1 MSKSLIINRKTQ
13 IIKNSDYMK
22 IVIASL
28 YRFVLNYKYTTT
40 EFDLKDVCAC
50 NKNYSVEIE
59 CKISKSDLKNEL
71 KSKTKI
77 KKHNAYANPT
87 KKYYHWIPN
96 RFYYAITDE
105 MAQDP
110 EIFDIINQINPKYGI
125 FICSD
130 WGNPREFKVAKKL
143 HNEKVSQAFIE
154 ELVARCSSENI
165 NLRKD
170 NYILKQKNNAE

>member
-1 MSKSLIINRKTQ
+1 MSKSLIINKKTQ

-71 KSKTKI
+71 KSK
-77 KKHNAYANPT
+77 N
-87 KKYYHWIPN
+87 
-96 RFYYAITDE
+96 ITH
-105 MAQDP
+105 MQ
-110 EIFDIINQINPKYGI
+110 ILLKDIIIGFQID
-125 FICSD
+125 FIM
-130 WGNPREFKVAKKL
+130 
-143 HNEKVSQAFIE
+143 Q
-154 ELVARCSSENI
+154 
-165 NLRKD
+165 
-170 NYILKQKNNAE
+170 